1 MIVILGDRTMQ
12 SLLLPL
18 YDVLEWYFRVPWC
31 ISNESIF
38 VGKGPD
44 LFIMNISSW
53 EAYIGQLLFPNSTW
67 LQIGIDSGY
76 SSLVWSVQL
85 CNGTPDFPLQP
96 EIIFEVIDDS
106 IVLLNLNSVV
116 ILV

>member
-1 MIVILGDRTMQ
+1 MTQSISHILVLFLRLDGNIILVAFSMIVILGDRTMQ

-53 EAYIGQLLFPNSTW
+53 EAYIGQLLFPNST
-67 LQIGIDSGY
+67 
-76 SSLVWSVQL
+76 
-85 CNGTPDFPLQP
+85 
-96 EIIFEVIDDS
+96 
-106 IVLLNLNSVV
+106 
-116 ILV
+116 